1 MYYLYFFLL
10 FFLQC
15 FATGTVGFVI
25 AGVVIKMIAT
35 ESLVIPAVDIQE
47 TAASLAY
54 RIVEK

>member
-1 MYYLYFFLL
+1 
-10 FFLQC
+10 LQC